1 MKWWVATVTVARVI
15 YVICNGVKTVQ
26 RTEHCIYKHEQS
38 IQKSGND
45 SLTFSMLEVIR
56 RLSDSELNP
65 ISCLTFLSHFT

>member
-45 SLTFSMLEVIR
+45 SLTFSML
-56 RLSDSELNP
+56 
-65 ISCLTFLSHFT
+65 